1 MAKDERSEK
10 GCFVHAVIIAASK
23 VLEAQIGLDVA
34 KKRDTRKCW
43 ARLKQAREE
52 EWQALQALDR
62 HKRKYRC

>member
-10 GCFVHAVIIAASK
+10 ECFVHTVIVAACK
-23 VLEAQIGLDVA
+23 VREAQNKLDVA